1 MKQVTTIF
9 VGDMKLLLQADVMG
23 ETERENATDTADA
36 TDAEPTNAAATG
48 NDVETEPTDA
58 ADAEPTDAADDDES
72 VAASNEDPFDTHMT
86 DDESVAASN
95 EDPSDT
101 HMTDAA
107 DTPVD
112 EETEQND
119 DDESVAEA
127 SLSLIID
134 ELVAEHKEDKEKEVL
149 MRAMQKMVNTI
160 KSENVAWDRSSVS
173 SVEFLDTV

>member
-1 MKQVTTIF
+1 MT
-9 VGDMKLLLQADVMG
+9 
-23 ETERENATDTADA
+23 
-36 TDAEPTNAAATG
+36 
-48 NDVETEPTDA
+48 
-58 ADAEPTDAADDDES
+58 DDDES

-95 EDPSDT
+95 EDRSNT

-127 SLSLIID
+127 SLSIIID